1 MRKPVSMQVMLL
13 SVAVAFTLVLAS
25 AASAQ
30 PGEFVKGVLQP
41 LPDGF
46 PNRSLVIMV
55 IDDPG
60 SSDSVYAMQLSEAA
74 KKISPVP
81 IVIEHRQDFSN
92 YGLWEGIAWTKDQG
106 KLGSDG
112 YISFVFGVPGNIMD
126 LLVIDMKKEVG
137 VDQNDLRFVVSAENT
152 PYFLHQRANAPWGN
166 TVQDLVAY
174 AKKNPGTV
182 RYISG
187 GAGGGQDA
195 AMQWYIKGLGFT
207 VKEIIGGGADARA
220 LAVAAGEG
228 DVTVSRPESI
238 LPHFQGGKVK
248 VLMVGGSEP
257 APPPW
262 EGVPTAASLGLKG
275 DPYGTYRSL
284 GTIAQVP
291 KDHLVWL
298 KTLFTAAAKDKQFVD
313 NRKSIPGLVYKI
325 RSEEEMLKLSQD
337 AYDFS
342 LPIMK
347 ERGVYWGDKPK
358 K

>member
-1 MRKPVSMQVMLL
+1 MEMTKKIVV
-13 SVAVAFTLVLAS
+13 LVLALCAVLAMIVS
-25 AASAQ
+25 PSQAA
-30 PGEFVKGVLQP
+30 EFVKGVLQP

-46 PNRSLVIMV
+46 PNRPIAIMV

-60 SSDSVYAMQLSEAA
+60 SSDSVYAMQLAEVA
-74 KKISPVP
+74 KKMSPVP
-81 IVIEHRQDFSN
+81 ILIEHRQDFSN
-92 YGLWEGIAWTKDQG
+92 FGLWEGVAWTKDQG
-106 KLGSDG
+106 KLGTDG
-112 YISFVFGVPGNIMD
+112 YISFVFGVPGNVID

-137 VDQNDLRFVVSAENT
+137 VDQKDLRFILSAENT

-166 TVQDLVAY
+166 TIQDLVAY
-174 AKKNPGTV
+174 AKKNPGTL

-207 VKEIIGGGADARA
+207 VKEIVGGGADARA

-257 APPPW
+257 APSPW
-262 EGVPTAASLGLKG
+262 EGVPSAASLGLKN

-291 KDHLVWL
+291 ESHLVWL
-298 KTLFTAAAKDKQFVD
+298 RTLFTAAAQDEQFIA
-313 NRKSIPGLVYKI
+313 NRKNIPGLVYKI
-325 RSEEEMLKLSQD
+325 RSEEEMLKLSQN

-342 LPIMK
+342 LPVMK
-347 ERGVYWGDKPK
+347 ERGVYWGDKK
-358 K
+358 